1 MNNYELTV
9 ILRNKDL
16 DTLKDKVKGILE
28 KNKVNITLD
37 EPKGNKKLA
46 YQVEGEK
53 EAYYLFMKLEATPE
67 SIDKIVKEF
76 KLDVNILRHL
86 FIAIKPPVETEKK
99 IETIEATEAT
109 EEKIVE
115 NTD

>member
-16 DTLKDKVKGILE
+16 DSSKEKVKAILE

-46 YQVEGEK
+46 YQIDGEK
-53 EAYYLFMKLEATPE
+53 EAYYLFMNLEATPD
-67 SIDKIVKEF
+67 SIDKIIKEF
-76 KLDVNILRHL
+76 KLDVNIMRHL
-86 FIAIKPPVETEKK
+86 FIVVKAPVKTPVKTES
-99 IETIEATEAT
+99 TV
-109 EEKIVE
+109 EKNIE